1 MPISLF
7 DANLSTLSTR
17 SSVDRASG
25 FGPEGRGF
33 KSCRVHKKIIM
44 STGKYRKLSRK
55 TPKEIA
61 IPKKTV
67 GVIYGGPSAEHDVSL
82 KTGANVIEALE
93 KSNNFQIRPI
103 IIDRQGNWYVKN
115 IHSEISEAL
124 FGLDVVFIAMHGE
137 YGEDGT
143 IQGLLEAFNIPYT
156 GSDMHASVIGMDKL
170 TTKLHLLDQNIKTAK
185 HKIYKKGQEINV
197 PQFNFPVVVKPNAKG
212 SSVGVYIAKN
222 TEELTKTINEVLLLD
237 NSVLVEEFITGR
249 EITIGVL
256 EKFNGQDYFPLPIT
270 EIKPAEKYTFFDYE
284 AKYTP
289 GATEEITPADLP
301 EKLKT
306 IIENTAIEVFQAV
319 GARHYSRIDMIIDL
333 SHNVFVLEINTLPGL
348 TNTSLLPQQAAAAG
362 LPLEKLLEHLLQLAM
377 SS

>member
-1 MPISLF
+1 M
-7 DANLSTLSTR
+7 
-17 SSVDRASG
+17 
-25 FGPEGRGF
+25 
-33 KSCRVHKKIIM
+33 
-44 STGKYRKLSRK
+44 SRK